1 MGFKIVKSELK
12 DIDAYPILTEEVGYP
27 PSPISRMG
35 TTVPAA
41 PAPGSIGQV
50 AVKAIADVLGWK
62 VKDGDSKGFVGAL
75 TQSFTLMDVEG
86 HVESKWTPRTYAV
99 QTDLSGGI
107 TGAQASI
114 YSRAKDALDQSL
126 PLLDGLYSL
135 DPEAKQEDID
145 ALKAVTRSQLN
156 ELVME
161 LGLLGGPRVSRVNQY
176 FTLLIG
182 DSYPPNPG
190 GVGGTLV
197 APTDP
202 DSIGGTLG
210 DLRDTL
216 GLNFQNQNQNFV
228 NTVADE
234 QDLSN
239 FRILADYVTSLAQS
253 WLNNIAFFGLNSTTP
268 FYGTQLVLISRQ
280 LSVIAELV
288 DEVRFTLD
296 SVFIG
301 PAERQTL
308 QLNFT
313 DGEPP
318 MFAEDLYNWI
328 QAFAS
333 DEGPRLIQDGGKFA
347 VQNTFVPVANQ
358 LLELVTA
365 SRHVSGVPRGYHTAR
380 VQRAVQQLEDE
391 LRELVN
397 LATPIKHTI
406 SDEPESVTFTVTS
419 VDPDILDL
427 ADLNFD
433 ETIRLGISGTGFM
446 VPPPNSNA
454 VQIDVS
460 ANQVFSTNVF
470 FRSEN
475 SLIAQFSANDFLN
488 NVHASG
494 TFDLI
499 VTNPDGHQATLHNAI
514 TIKVPKQATVAA
526 SKS

>member
-12 DIDAYPILTEEVGYP
+12 DIDAYPVLTEEVGYP

-35 TTVPAA
+35 TAA
-41 PAPGSIGQV
+41 PASPAAGSIGQV
-50 AVKAIADVLGWK
+50 AAKAIADVLGWK
-62 VKDGDSKGFVGAL
+62 LKDGDSKGFVGAL

-145 ALKAVTRSQLN
+145 ALKSVTRSQLT
-156 ELVME
+156 ELVAE

-176 FTLLIG
+176 FSLLIG
-182 DSYPPNPG
+182 DSYPSNPASG
-190 GVGGTLV
+190 ALV
-197 APTDP
+197 DPTDP

-253 WLNNIAFFGLNSTTP
+253 WLNNITFFGLNSTTP

-318 MFAEDLYNWI
+318 MFAEDLYNWV

-333 DEGPRLIQDGGKFA
+333 EEGPRLIQDGGKFA

-380 VQRAVQQLEDE
+380 VQRAIQQLEDE

-406 SDEPESVTFTVTS
+406 SDEPEPEVFTVTA
-419 VDPDILDL
+419 VDPDSLDL

-433 ETIRLGISGTGFM
+433 ETIRLSISGTGFM

-460 ANQVFSTNVF
+460 ANQVLSTNVF
-470 FRSEN
+470 FRSES
-475 SLIAQFSANDFLN
+475 SLIAQFSANDLLN
-488 NVHASG
+488 SVHASA
-494 TFDLI
+494 TFDVT
-499 VTNPDGHQATLHNAI
+499 VTNPDGHQAKLHNAF
-514 TIKVPKQATVAA
+514 TIRVPKQATVAG